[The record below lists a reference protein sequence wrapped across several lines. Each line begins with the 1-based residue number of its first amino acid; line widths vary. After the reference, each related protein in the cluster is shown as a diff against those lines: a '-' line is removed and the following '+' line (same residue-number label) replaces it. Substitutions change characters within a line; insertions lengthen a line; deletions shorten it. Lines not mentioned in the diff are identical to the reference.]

1 MNKRWIGKAAMTLG
15 VLTMVGSAGAG
26 TITTAYAVDQNIS
39 TNAVSD
45 DTSDRSITIWKYEIN
60 SSSELG
66 ERGDGINPD
75 PSKAPDLGGKK
86 LMKDVNFEIIKVKPI
101 GNASLTDPLKQV
113 EGTAWEVDT
122 SFTKMTGKTDA
133 DGKLAFGVSSTLAA
147 DKKKDADG
155 IYLVREI
162 KDSVTGD
169 YTYTDANGDT
179 KKINKPMDPFF
190 VHLPQT
196 KRDDT
201 GKLIYDVHVY
211 PKNIVTD
218 TELDKTIEGGKGYSI
233 KAGNDFQWEATTKL
247 PAGLYFKADKDMI
260 ITDVIDPD
268 NHANKLPNINVS
280 AGDEVYANYFKVSDN
295 IDERLKL
302 QDVEVYIL
310 DKTGKPVKLTNGT
323 EYEVTLAGNKISSPT
338 KVEDLTVGSKKEV
351 VVSLTQAGMKKV
363 TLDEDTHLQVV
374 YKVTTDKDFNGTIA
388 NKYDV
393 NYLIPGQEPIKEESK
408 ENPEYFDGGFDIKKT
423 DEGSTALKGAEF
435 YIAASE
441 ADANAKKYLASDGK
455 SYTLNDDGTST
466 PALPSGVTY
475 VTATSDDSGKAGFN
489 GLELNWFTDDDGDGQ
504 QDPTNPAEATWPKDK
519 IEKDYWVV
527 ETKSPSG
534 YELIKDPQKV
544 TVTLDTA
551 EDTTVELTVVN
562 KKKTDLPFTGG
573 AGMTLM
579 IVVALGAIVLG
590 TTMITIEKKLCMM
603 DYIIEILGV
612 TDNLLQNMQNMKRQL
627 ER

>member
-1 MNKRWIGKAAMTLG
+1 MNKKWISKVALSLG
-15 VLTMVGSAGAG
+15 VLTMLGAAGAG
-26 TITTAYAVDQNIS
+26 AIPTAYAVDQNIS
-39 TNAVSD
+39 ANAVSD
-45 DTSDRSITIWKYEIN
+45 DTSDRTITIWKYEIN
-60 SSSELG
+60 SSAELG
-66 ERGDGINPD
+66 ERGDGTNPD

-113 EGTAWEVDT
+113 EGTAWEEDA

-133 DGKLAFGVSSTLAA
+133 GGKLTFDVSSALAA

-162 KDSVTGD
+162 KDSVSGD

-218 TELDKTIEGGKGYSI
+218 VELDKTIEGGKGYSI
-233 KAGNDFQWEATTKL
+233 KAGNNFQWEATTKL
-247 PAGLYFKADKDMI
+247 PSGLYSEIDKEMTITNWLDPADDTIKDL
-260 ITDVIDPD
+260 VI
-268 NHANKLPNINVS
+268 NSSQLPY
-280 AGDEVYANYFKVSDN
+280 DLYANYFKVSDS

-302 QDVEVYIL
+302 QDVEVYVL
-310 DKTGKPVKLTNGT
+310 DKTGSPVKLTNGV
-323 EYEVTLAGNKISSPT
+323 EYEVTLGGTKITAPN
-338 KVEDLTVGSKKEV
+338 KVEDLTLGSKKEV

-363 TLDEDTHLQVV
+363 TEDEDTHLQVV
-374 YKVTTDKDFNGTIA
+374 YKVTTDKDFNGTIS
-388 NKYDV
+388 NKYGV
-393 NYLIPGQEPIKEESK
+393 EYLLPGQDPVTDESE
-408 ENPEYFDGGFDIKKT
+408 ENPEYYDGGFDIEKT
-423 DEGSTALKGAEF
+423 DEGSNALKGAEF
-435 YIAASE
+435 YIATSE
-441 ADANAKKYLASDGK
+441 ADAKAKKYLASDGN

-466 PALPSGVTY
+466 PALPAGVTY
-475 VTATSDDSGKAGFN
+475 VTATSDDSGKAEFN
-489 GLELNWFTDDDGDGQ
+489 GLALDWFTDNTTGPNANDGK
-504 QDPTNPAEATWPKDK
+504 QDPNDPTEATWDKDK
-519 IEKDYWVV
+519 IKKDYWVV

-579 IVVALGAIVLG
+579 IVVALGAIVIG
-590 TTMITIEKKLCMM
+590 TTMITIEKKR
-603 DYIIEILGV
+603 
-612 TDNLLQNMQNMKRQL
+612 RQA
-627 ER
+627 